1 MAATSSKKLTSGFT
15 LIELLVVIA
24 IIAILIGLLLP
35 AVQKV
40 REAAAKLQCQNNLK
54 QLALGVHNYIS
65 TNQAFPMST
74 TPWANNNA
82 GLPHNGF
89 GWILRTLPFLEA
101 EAIYK
106 QIIPYESG
114 SMFAG
119 GGLLDPGCRTAI
131 AAPVKML
138 YCPSDGSAL
147 PGSPWETKM
156 AQMDPIKVTLTNYK
170 GSMGD
175 NRMGGGSS
183 IHQGREPDCH
193 GSNPCPGIF
202 FRNSF
207 QGVVRLSN
215 IKDGTSSTLM
225 IGEDTPIENWHSAA
239 FYANGDYASTHAPL
253 NYVPNP
259 KVPGSDPWNW
269 PNVISFRSKHSG
281 GASFAFVDGSVKF
294 LTNNIDYANVYK
306 PLSTKDAEEIIP
318 NY

>member
-1 MAATSSKKLTSGFT
+1 MLATSYKNTTKGFT

-40 REAAAKLQCQNNLK
+40 REAAAKMQCQNNLK

-65 TNQAFPMST
+65 TFQAFPMSSS
-74 TPWANNNA
+74 PWVNNN
-82 GLPHNGF
+82 NGF
-89 GWILRTLPFLEA
+89 GWIFRTLPYLEQ
-101 EAIYK
+101 ESVYN

-119 GGLLDPGCRTAI
+119 GGLLNPACRNAI
-131 AAPVKML
+131 ASPVKML

-147 PGSPWETKM
+147 PGSPVETKM

-207 QGVVRLSN
+207 QGPVTLDQ
-215 IKDGTSSTLM
+215 IKDGTSNTMM
-225 IGEDTPIENWHSAA
+225 IGEDTPIENYHSAA

-253 NYVPNP
+253 NYVPKP
-259 KVPGSDPWNW
+259 STPGNW
-269 PNVISFRSKHSG
+269 WNVISFRSKHSG
-281 GASFAFVDGSVKF
+281 GANFAFADGSIKF
-294 LTNNIDYANVYK
+294 LTNDIDYTNVYK
-306 PLSTKDAEEIIP
+306 PLSTKNIGEVIP

>member
-1 MAATSSKKLTSGFT
+1 MLATSSKNTNKGFT

-40 REAAAKLQCQNNLK
+40 REAAAKMQCQNNLK

-65 TNQAFPMST
+65 TFQAFPMSSS
-74 TPWANNNA
+74 PWVNNN
-82 GLPHNGF
+82 NGF
-89 GWILRTLPFLEA
+89 GWIFRTLPYLEQ
-101 EAIYK
+101 ESVYN
-106 QIIPYESG
+106 QIIVYESG
-114 SMFAG
+114 NMFAG
-119 GGLLDPGCRTAI
+119 GGLLNPACRNAI
-131 AAPVKML
+131 ASPVKTL

-147 PGSPWETKM
+147 PGSPVETKM

-207 QGVVRLSN
+207 QGPVTLDHIR
-215 IKDGTSSTLM
+215 DGTSNTMM
-225 IGEDTPIENWHSAA
+225 IGEDTPIENYHSAA

-253 NYVPNP
+253 NYVPKP
-259 KVPGSDPWNW
+259 STPGDWW
-269 PNVISFRSKHSG
+269 NVISFRSKHSG
-281 GASFAFVDGSVKF
+281 GANFAIADGSIKF
-294 LTNNIDYANVYK
+294 ITNDIDYTNVYK
-306 PLSTKDAEEIIP
+306 PLSTKNIGEVIP

>member
-1 MAATSSKKLTSGFT
+1 MLATSSKNTNKGFT

-40 REAAAKLQCQNNLK
+40 REAAAKMQCQNNLK

-65 TNQAFPMST
+65 TFQAFPMSSS
-74 TPWANNNA
+74 PWVNNN
-82 GLPHNGF
+82 NGF
-89 GWILRTLPFLEA
+89 GWIFRTLPYLEQ
-101 EAIYK
+101 ESIYK

-119 GGLLDPGCRTAI
+119 GGLLNPACRNAI
-131 AAPVKML
+131 ASPVKTL

-147 PGSPWETKM
+147 PGSPVETKM

-207 QGVVRLSN
+207 QGIVTLDHIR
-215 IKDGTSSTLM
+215 DGTSNTLM
-225 IGEDTPIENWHSAA
+225 IGEDTPIENYHSAA
-239 FYANGDYASTHAPL
+239 FYSNGDYASTHAPL
-253 NYVPNP
+253 NYVPKP
-259 KVPGSDPWNW
+259 STPGNW
-269 PNVISFRSKHSG
+269 WNVISFRSKHSE
-281 GASFAFVDGSVKF
+281 GANFAFADGSIKF
-294 LTNNIDYANVYK
+294 ISNNIDYTNVYK
-306 PLSTKDAEEIIP
+306 PLSTKDMGEVIP
-318 NY
+318 SY

>member
-1 MAATSSKKLTSGFT
+1 MFATSYKNTTKGFT

-40 REAAAKLQCQNNLK
+40 REAAAKMQCQNNLK

-65 TNQAFPMST
+65 TFQAFPMSSS
-74 TPWANNNA
+74 PWVNNN
-82 GLPHNGF
+82 NGF
-89 GWILRTLPFLEA
+89 GWIFRTLPYLEQ
-101 EAIYK
+101 ESVYN

-119 GGLLDPGCRTAI
+119 GGLLNPACRNAI
-131 AAPVKML
+131 ASPVKML

-147 PGSPWETKM
+147 PGSPVETKM

-207 QGVVRLSN
+207 QGPVTLDQ
-215 IKDGTSSTLM
+215 IKDGTSTTLM
-225 IGEDTPIENWHSAA
+225 IGEDTPIENYHSAA

-253 NYVPNP
+253 NYVPKP
-259 KVPGSDPWNW
+259 STPGNW
-269 PNVISFRSKHSG
+269 WNVISFRSKHSD
-281 GASFAFVDGSVKF
+281 GANFAFADGSIKF
-294 LTNNIDYANVYK
+294 LTNNIDYTNVYK
-306 PLSTKDAEEIIP
+306 PLSTKNIGEVIP

>member
-1 MAATSSKKLTSGFT
+1 MLATSSKNTNKGFT

-40 REAAAKLQCQNNLK
+40 REAAAKMQCQNNLK

-65 TNQAFPMST
+65 TFQAFPMSSS
-74 TPWANNNA
+74 PWVNNN
-82 GLPHNGF
+82 NGF
-89 GWILRTLPFLEA
+89 GWIFRTLPYLEQ
-101 EAIYK
+101 ESVYN
-106 QIIPYESG
+106 QIIVYESG
-114 SMFAG
+114 NMFAG
-119 GGLLDPGCRTAI
+119 GGLLNPACRNAI
-131 AAPVKML
+131 ASPVKTL

-147 PGSPWETKM
+147 PGSPVETKM

-207 QGVVRLSN
+207 QGPVTLDHIR
-215 IKDGTSSTLM
+215 DGTSNTMM
-225 IGEDTPIENWHSAA
+225 IGEDTPIENYHSAA

-253 NYVPNP
+253 NYVPKP
-259 KVPGSDPWNW
+259 STPGDWW
-269 PNVISFRSKHSG
+269 NVISFRSKHSG
-281 GASFAFVDGSVKF
+281 GANFAFADGSIKF
-294 LTNNIDYANVYK
+294 ITNDIDYTNVYK
-306 PLSTKDAEEIIP
+306 PLSTKNIGEVIP

>member
-1 MAATSSKKLTSGFT
+1 MLATSSKNTTKGFT

-40 REAAAKLQCQNNLK
+40 REAAAKMQCQNNLK

-65 TNQAFPMST
+65 TFQTFPMSSS
-74 TPWANNNA
+74 PWVNNN
-82 GLPHNGF
+82 NGF
-89 GWILRTLPFLEA
+89 GWIFRTLPYLEQ
-101 EAIYK
+101 ESVYN
-106 QIIPYESG
+106 QITVYESG
-114 SMFAG
+114 NMFAG
-119 GGLLDPGCRTAI
+119 GGLLNPACRNAI
-131 AAPVKML
+131 ASPVKTL

-147 PGSPWETKM
+147 PGSPVETKM

-207 QGVVRLSN
+207 QGPVTLDQ
-215 IKDGTSSTLM
+215 IKDGTSNTMM
-225 IGEDTPIENWHSAA
+225 IGEDTPIENYHSAA

-253 NYVPNP
+253 NYVPKP
-259 KVPGSDPWNW
+259 STPGDWW
-269 PNVISFRSKHSG
+269 NVISFRSKHSG
-281 GASFAFVDGSVKF
+281 GANFAFADGSIKF
-294 LTNNIDYANVYK
+294 LTNDIDYTNVYK
-306 PLSTKDAEEIIP
+306 PLSTKNIGEVIP

>member
-1 MAATSSKKLTSGFT
+1 MVATLSKKPTSGFT

-65 TNQAFPMST
+65 THQAFPMST
-74 TPWANNNA
+74 SPWGEGPAPKAPN
-82 GLPHNGF
+82 NGF
-89 GWILRTLPFLEA
+89 GWIFRTLPFLEA
-101 EAIYK
+101 EALYK
-106 QIIPYESG
+106 QINPYESG

-119 GGLLDPGCRTAI
+119 GGILDPGCRTAI
-131 AAPVKML
+131 ASPMKML

-147 PGSPWETKM
+147 PGSSVETKM
-156 AQMDPIKVTLTNYK
+156 FQFDPIKVTLTNYK

-175 NRMGGGSS
+175 NRMGGASS
-183 IHQGREPDCH
+183 IHQGRMPDCH
-193 GSNPCPGIF
+193 NSNPCPGIF
-202 FRNSF
+202 FRNSY

-225 IGEDTPIENWHSAA
+225 IGEDTPIENYHSAA

-253 NYVPNP
+253 NYVPKP
-259 KVPGSDPWNW
+259 STPGDWW
-269 PNVISFRSKHSG
+269 NVISFRSKHSG

-294 LTNNIDYANVYK
+294 LTNNIDYTNVYK

>member
-1 MAATSSKKLTSGFT
+1 MVATSSKNTNKGFT

-40 REAAAKLQCQNNLK
+40 REAAAKMQCQNNLK

-65 TNQAFPMST
+65 TFQSFPMSSS
-74 TPWANNNA
+74 PWVNNN
-82 GLPHNGF
+82 NGF
-89 GWILRTLPFLEA
+89 GWIFRTLPYLEQ
-101 EAIYK
+101 ESVYK

-119 GGLLDPGCRTAI
+119 GGLLNPACRSAI
-131 AAPVKML
+131 ASPVKML

-147 PGSPWETKM
+147 PGSPFETKM
-156 AQMDPIKVTLTNYK
+156 WQMDPIKVTLTNYK

-193 GSNPCPGIF
+193 GSSPCPGIF
-202 FRNSF
+202 YRNSF
-207 QGVVRLSN
+207 QGPVTLDQ
-215 IKDGTSSTLM
+215 IKDGTSSTMM
-225 IGEDTPIENWHSAA
+225 IGEDTPIENYHSAA

-253 NYVPNP
+253 NYVPKP
-259 KVPGSDPWNW
+259 STPGDWW
-269 PNVISFRSKHSG
+269 NVISFRSKHSE
-281 GASFAFVDGSVKF
+281 GANFAFADGSIKF
-294 LTNNIDYANVYK
+294 LTNSIDYTNVYK
-306 PLSTKDAEEIIP
+306 PLSTKNIGEVIP

>member
-1 MAATSSKKLTSGFT
+1 MLATSYKNTTKGFT

-40 REAAAKLQCQNNLK
+40 REAAAKMQCQNNLK

-65 TNQAFPMST
+65 TFQAFPMSSS
-74 TPWANNNA
+74 PWVNNN
-82 GLPHNGF
+82 NGF
-89 GWILRTLPFLEA
+89 GWIFRTLPYLEQ
-101 EAIYK
+101 ESVYN

-119 GGLLDPGCRTAI
+119 GGLLNPACRNAI
-131 AAPVKML
+131 ASPVKML

-147 PGSPWETKM
+147 PGSPVETKM

-207 QGVVRLSN
+207 QGPVTLDQ
-215 IKDGTSSTLM
+215 IKDGTSNTMM
-225 IGEDTPIENWHSAA
+225 IGEDTPIENYHSAA

-253 NYVPNP
+253 NYVPKP
-259 KVPGSDPWNW
+259 STPGDWW
-269 PNVISFRSKHSG
+269 NVISFRSKHSG
-281 GASFAFVDGSVKF
+281 GANFAFADGSIKF
-294 LTNNIDYANVYK
+294 LTNDIDYTNVYK
-306 PLSTKDAEEIIP
+306 PLSTKNIGEVIP

>member
-183 IHQGREPDCH
+183 IHQGRMPDCH

-207 QGVVRLSN
+207 QGVVRLSH

-225 IGEDTPIENWHSAA
+225 IGEDTPIENYHSAA

-253 NYVPNP
+253 NYVPKP
-259 KVPGSDPWNW
+259 STPGDWW
-269 PNVISFRSKHSG
+269 NVISFRSKHSG

>member
-1 MAATSSKKLTSGFT
+1 MLATSSKNTNKGFT

-40 REAAAKLQCQNNLK
+40 REAAAKMQCQNNLK

-65 TNQAFPMST
+65 TYQAFPMST
-74 TPWANNNA
+74 APWVNNN
-82 GLPHNGF
+82 NGF
-89 GWILRTLPFLEA
+89 GWIFRTLPYLEQ
-101 EAIYK
+101 ESVYK

-131 AAPVKML
+131 ASPVKTL

-147 PGSPWETKM
+147 PGSAVETKM
-156 AQMDPIKVTLTNYK
+156 WQMNPNKVTLTNYK

-175 NRMGGGSS
+175 NRMGGASS

-193 GSNPCPGIF
+193 NSSPCPGIF

-207 QGVVRLSN
+207 QGPVTLDQ
-215 IKDGTSSTLM
+215 IKDGTSNTLM
-225 IGEDTPIENWHSAA
+225 IGEDTPLENYHSAA

-253 NYVPNP
+253 NYVPKP
-259 KVPGSDPWNW
+259 STPGDWW
-269 PNVISFRSKHSG
+269 NVISFRSKHSG
-281 GASFAFVDGSVKF
+281 GANFAFVDGSIKF
-294 LTNNIDYANVYK
+294 ISNDIDYTNVYK
-306 PLSTKDAEEIIP
+306 PLSTKNVGEVIP

>member
-1 MAATSSKKLTSGFT
+1 MFATSYKNTTKGFT

-40 REAAAKLQCQNNLK
+40 REAAAKMQCQNNLK

-65 TNQAFPMST
+65 TFQAFPMSSS
-74 TPWANNNA
+74 PWVNNN
-82 GLPHNGF
+82 NGF
-89 GWILRTLPFLEA
+89 GWIFRTLPYLEQ
-101 EAIYK
+101 ESVYN

-119 GGLLDPGCRTAI
+119 GGLLNPACRNAI
-131 AAPVKML
+131 ASPVKML

-147 PGSPWETKM
+147 PGSPVETKM

-207 QGVVRLSN
+207 QGPVTLDQ
-215 IKDGTSSTLM
+215 IKDGTSNTMM
-225 IGEDTPIENWHSAA
+225 IGEDTPIENYHSAA

-253 NYVPNP
+253 NYVPKP
-259 KVPGSDPWNW
+259 STPGDWW
-269 PNVISFRSKHSG
+269 NVISFRSKHSG
-281 GASFAFVDGSVKF
+281 GANFAFADGSIKF
-294 LTNNIDYANVYK
+294 LTNDIDYTNVYK
-306 PLSTKDAEEIIP
+306 PLSTKNIGEVIP

>member
-1 MAATSSKKLTSGFT
+1 MAATSFKKRSSGFT

-40 REAAAKLQCQNNLK
+40 REAAAKMQCQNNLK

-65 TNQAFPMST
+65 THQAFPMST
-74 TPWANNNA
+74 SPWTEGGAPKAPN
-82 GLPHNGF
+82 NGF

-131 AAPVKML
+131 ASPMKML

-147 PGSPWETKM
+147 PGSPFETKM
-156 AQMDPIKVTLTNYK
+156 FQMDPIKVTLTNYK

-175 NRMGGGSS
+175 NRMGGASS

-193 GSNPCPGIF
+193 SSNPCPGIF
-202 FRNSF
+202 FRNSY

-215 IKDGTSSTLM
+215 IKDGTSNTLM
-225 IGEDTPIENWHSAA
+225 IGEDTPIENYHSAA

-253 NYVPNP
+253 NYVPKP
-259 KVPGSDPWNW
+259 STPGNW
-269 PNVISFRSKHSG
+269 WNVISFRSKHSG
-281 GASFAFVDGSVKF
+281 GASFAFVDGSIKF

>member
-1 MAATSSKKLTSGFT
+1 MRTLSSKNTTKGFT

-54 QLALGVHNYIS
+54 QLALGVQNYIS
-65 TNQAFPMST
+65 TFQTFPTSSA
-74 TPWANNNA
+74 PWVNNN
-82 GLPHNGF
+82 NGF
-89 GWILRTLPFLEA
+89 GWIFRTLPYLEQ
-101 EAIYK
+101 EGIYN
-106 QIIPYESG
+106 QIMPYESG

-119 GGLLDPGCRTAI
+119 GGLLNPACRTAI
-131 AAPVKML
+131 ASPVKTL

-147 PGSPWETKM
+147 PGSPVETKM
-156 AQMDPIKVTLTNYK
+156 WQMDPFKVTLTNYK

-193 GSNPCPGIF
+193 NSSPCPGIF

-207 QGVVRLSN
+207 QTPVTLDQ
-215 IKDGTSSTLM
+215 IKDGTSNTMM
-225 IGEDTPIENWHSAA
+225 IGEDTPIENYHSAA

-253 NYVPNP
+253 NYVPKP
-259 KVPGSDPWNW
+259 STPGDWW
-269 PNVISFRSKHSG
+269 NVISFRSKHSG
-281 GASFAFVDGSVKF
+281 GANFAFVDGSIKF

-306 PLSTKDAEEIIP
+306 PLSTKNIGEVIP

>member
-1 MAATSSKKLTSGFT
+1 
-15 LIELLVVIA
+15 
-24 IIAILIGLLLP
+24 
-35 AVQKV
+35 
-40 REAAAKLQCQNNLK
+40 
-54 QLALGVHNYIS
+54 
-65 TNQAFPMST
+65 MST
-74 TPWANNNA
+74 APWVNNN
-82 GLPHNGF
+82 NGF

-119 GGLLDPGCRTAI
+119 GGLLNPACRTAI
-131 AAPVKML
+131 ASPVKML

-193 GSNPCPGIF
+193 NSNPCPGIF

-215 IKDGTSSTLM
+215 IKDGTSNTLM
-225 IGEDTPIENWHSAA
+225 IGEDTPIENYHSAA

-253 NYVPNP
+253 NYVPKP
-259 KVPGSDPWNW
+259 STPGDWW
-269 PNVISFRSKHSG
+269 NVISFRSKHSG

-306 PLSTKDAEEIIP
+306 PLSTKDGEEIIP

>member
-1 MAATSSKKLTSGFT
+1 MFATSYKNTTKGFT

-40 REAAAKLQCQNNLK
+40 REAAAKMQCQNNLK

-65 TNQAFPMST
+65 TFQAFPMSSS
-74 TPWANNNA
+74 PWVNNN
-82 GLPHNGF
+82 NGF
-89 GWILRTLPFLEA
+89 GWIFRTLPYLEQ
-101 EAIYK
+101 ESVYN

-119 GGLLDPGCRTAI
+119 GGLLNPACRNAI
-131 AAPVKML
+131 ASPVKTL

-147 PGSPWETKM
+147 PGSPVETKM
-156 AQMDPIKVTLTNYK
+156 FQMDPIKVTLTNYK

-175 NRMGGGSS
+175 NRMGGSTS

-207 QGVVRLSN
+207 QGPVTLDQ
-215 IKDGTSSTLM
+215 IKDGTSTTLM
-225 IGEDTPIENWHSAA
+225 IGEDTPIENYHSAA

-253 NYVPNP
+253 NYVPKP
-259 KVPGSDPWNW
+259 STPGNW
-269 PNVISFRSKHSG
+269 WNVISFRSKHSD
-281 GASFAFVDGSVKF
+281 GANFAFADGSIKF
-294 LTNNIDYANVYK
+294 LTNNIDYSNVYK
-306 PLSTKDAEEIIP
+306 PLSTKNIGEVIP

>member
-1 MAATSSKKLTSGFT
+1 
-15 LIELLVVIA
+15 
-24 IIAILIGLLLP
+24 
-35 AVQKV
+35 
-40 REAAAKLQCQNNLK
+40 
-54 QLALGVHNYIS
+54 
-65 TNQAFPMST
+65 MST
-74 TPWANNNA
+74 APWVNNN
-82 GLPHNGF
+82 NGF

-119 GGLLDPGCRTAI
+119 GGLLNPACRTAI
-131 AAPVKML
+131 ASPVKML

-147 PGSPWETKM
+147 PGSPVETKM
-156 AQMDPIKVTLTNYK
+156 FQMDPIKVTLTNYK

-183 IHQGREPDCH
+183 IHQGRMPDCH
-193 GSNPCPGIF
+193 DSNPCPGIF

-215 IKDGTSSTLM
+215 IKDGTSNTLM
-225 IGEDTPIENWHSAA
+225 IGEDTPIENYHSAA

-253 NYVPNP
+253 NYVPKP
-259 KVPGSDPWNW
+259 STPGDWW
-269 PNVISFRSKHSG
+269 NVISFRSKHSG

-306 PLSTKDAEEIIP
+306 PLSTKDGEEIIP

>member
-1 MAATSSKKLTSGFT
+1 MVATSSKNTNKGFT

-40 REAAAKLQCQNNLK
+40 REAAAKMQCQNNLK

-65 TNQAFPMST
+65 TFQSFPMSSS
-74 TPWANNNA
+74 PWVNNN
-82 GLPHNGF
+82 NGF
-89 GWILRTLPFLEA
+89 GWIFRTLPYLEQ
-101 EAIYK
+101 ESVYK

-119 GGLLDPGCRTAI
+119 GGLLNPACRSAI
-131 AAPVKML
+131 ASPVKML

-147 PGSPWETKM
+147 PGSPVETKM
-156 AQMDPIKVTLTNYK
+156 FQMDPNKVTLTNYK

-175 NRMGGGSS
+175 NRMGGTTS

-193 GSNPCPGIF
+193 NSSPCPGIF
-202 FRNSF
+202 YRNSF
-207 QGVVRLSN
+207 QGPVTLDQ
-215 IKDGTSSTLM
+215 IKDGTSSTMM
-225 IGEDTPIENWHSAA
+225 IGEDTPIENYHSAA

-253 NYVPNP
+253 NYVPKP
-259 KVPGSDPWNW
+259 STPGDWW
-269 PNVISFRSKHSG
+269 NVISFRSKHSE
-281 GASFAFVDGSVKF
+281 GANFAFADGSIKF
-294 LTNNIDYANVYK
+294 LTNSIDYTNVYK
-306 PLSTKDAEEIIP
+306 PLSTKNIGEVIP

>member
-1 MAATSSKKLTSGFT
+1 MLATSSKNTNKGFT

-40 REAAAKLQCQNNLK
+40 REAAAKMQCQNNLK

-65 TNQAFPMST
+65 TFQAFPMST
-74 TPWANNNA
+74 SPWVNNN
-82 GLPHNGF
+82 NGF
-89 GWILRTLPFLEA
+89 GWIFRTLPYLEQ
-101 EAIYK
+101 ESIYK

-131 AAPVKML
+131 ASPVKTL

-147 PGSPWETKM
+147 PGSSIETKM
-156 AQMDPIKVTLTNYK
+156 WQMDPIKVTLTNYK

-193 GSNPCPGIF
+193 ASSRCPGIF

-207 QGVVRLSN
+207 QGIVTLDHIR
-215 IKDGTSSTLM
+215 DGTSNTLM
-225 IGEDTPIENWHSAA
+225 IGEDTPIENYHSAA
-239 FYANGDYASTHAPL
+239 FYSNGDYASTHAPL
-253 NYVPNP
+253 NYVPKP
-259 KVPGSDPWNW
+259 STPGDWW
-269 PNVISFRSKHSG
+269 NVISFRSKHSG
-281 GASFAFVDGSVKF
+281 GANFAFADGSIKF
-294 LTNNIDYANVYK
+294 ISNNIDYTNVYK
-306 PLSTKDAEEIIP
+306 PLSTKDIGEVIP
-318 NY
+318 TY

>member
-1 MAATSSKKLTSGFT
+1 MLATSSKNTNKGFT

-40 REAAAKLQCQNNLK
+40 REAAAKMQCQNNLK

-65 TNQAFPMST
+65 TFQAFPMSSS
-74 TPWANNNA
+74 PWVNNN
-82 GLPHNGF
+82 NGF
-89 GWILRTLPFLEA
+89 GWIFRTLPYLEQ
-101 EAIYK
+101 ESVYN
-106 QIIPYESG
+106 QIIVYESG
-114 SMFAG
+114 NMFAG
-119 GGLLDPGCRTAI
+119 GGLLNPACRNAI
-131 AAPVKML
+131 ASPVKTL

-147 PGSPWETKM
+147 PGSPVETKM

-207 QGVVRLSN
+207 QGPINLN
-215 IKDGTSSTLM
+215 HIKDGTSNTMM
-225 IGEDTPIENWHSAA
+225 IGEDTPIENYHSAA
-239 FYANGDYASTHAPL
+239 FYANGDYASTPAPL
-253 NYVPNP
+253 NYVPKP
-259 KVPGSDPWNW
+259 STPGDWW
-269 PNVISFRSKHSG
+269 NVISFRSKHSG
-281 GASFAFVDGSVKF
+281 GANFAFADGSIKF
-294 LTNNIDYANVYK
+294 ITNDIDYTNVYK
-306 PLSTKDAEEIIP
+306 PLSTKNIGEVIP

>member
-1 MAATSSKKLTSGFT
+1 MLATSSKNTNKGFT

-40 REAAAKLQCQNNLK
+40 REAAAKMQCQNNLK

-65 TNQAFPMST
+65 TFQAFPMSSS
-74 TPWANNNA
+74 PWVNNN
-82 GLPHNGF
+82 NGF
-89 GWILRTLPFLEA
+89 GWIFRTLPYLEQ
-101 EAIYK
+101 ESVYN
-106 QIIPYESG
+106 QIIIYESG
-114 SMFAG
+114 NMFAG
-119 GGLLDPGCRTAI
+119 GGLLNPACRNAI
-131 AAPVKML
+131 ASPVKTL

-147 PGSPWETKM
+147 PGSPVETKM

-207 QGVVRLSN
+207 QGPVTLDHIR
-215 IKDGTSSTLM
+215 DGTSNTMM
-225 IGEDTPIENWHSAA
+225 IGEDTPIENYHSAA

-253 NYVPNP
+253 NYVPKP
-259 KVPGSDPWNW
+259 STPGDWW
-269 PNVISFRSKHSG
+269 NVISFRSKHSG
-281 GASFAFVDGSVKF
+281 GANFAFADGSIKF
-294 LTNNIDYANVYK
+294 ITNDIDYTNVYK
-306 PLSTKDAEEIIP
+306 PLSTKNIGEVIP